1 MRVLTPS
8 VSSVNPSSFCDKR
21 RLVPCALWWS
31 WYLQVVCPLTVDP
44 LSDVQHAVVVEDLGA
59 PETPVCLALRVGEW
73 QKLKNGGF
81 VTRSAKAFQAG

>member
-1 MRVLTPS
+1 M
-8 VSSVNPSSFCDKR
+8 
-21 RLVPCALWWS
+21 
-31 WYLQVVCPLTVDP
+31 DP

>member
-1 MRVLTPS
+1 MR
-8 VSSVNPSSFCDKR
+8 
-21 RLVPCALWWS
+21 WS